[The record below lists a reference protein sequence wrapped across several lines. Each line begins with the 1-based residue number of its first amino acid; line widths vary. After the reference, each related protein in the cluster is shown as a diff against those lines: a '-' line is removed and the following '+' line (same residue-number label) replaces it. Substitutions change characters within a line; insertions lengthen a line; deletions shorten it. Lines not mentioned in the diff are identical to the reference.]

1 MSMHDDCCDVLV
13 VDDSADTNALLT
25 QELQSAGL
33 KVHAVRSG
41 PEALRH
47 LDLHAPGAILLD
59 VQMPGMDGFETCCQ
73 IRSRFDDM
81 PVVFMTGLGET
92 EHIVRGF
99 EVGGNDYVTKP
110 VAPLEVIARLQA
122 HTRTARLVR
131 ATREAV
137 NAADIA
143 MLATDGAR
151 LLWSNDAARQLL
163 RELQAELSVVEGE
176 AIAAPLLA
184 VLALKRNQDECVIVL
199 AGGKLR
205 ARRVTEQDQ
214 TISIVALS
222 RSDVASEVSGWNPPQ
237 LTAREGEVL
246 LWVSRGK
253 TNRDIADILGM
264 SPRTVNKHLE
274 HIFEKLGVETRTAAA
289 AAARNLQLA

>member
-13 VDDSADTNALLT
+13 VDDSADTIALLK
-25 QELQSAGL
+25 QELEAAGL
-33 KVHAVRSG
+33 KVHTARSG
-41 PEALRH
+41 PDALRH

-73 IRSRFDDM
+73 IRARFDDM

-143 MLATDGAR
+143 MLATDGTR
-151 LLWSNDAARQLL
+151 LLWANDAARQLL
-163 RELQAELSVVEGE
+163 RDLQGDLPLGEGD
-176 AIAAPLLA
+176 AVAAPLHAMLT
-184 VLALKRNQDECVIVL
+184 LRNNQDECLISL
-199 AGGKLR
+199 TGGKLR
-205 ARRVTEQDQ
+205 VRRVTEADQ
-214 TISIVALS
+214 MIGIVALS
-222 RSDVASEVSGWNPPQ
+222 RNEANSGAGAWNPPQ

>member
-1 MSMHDDCCDVLV
+1 MSMHDDCCDVLL
-13 VDDSADTNALLT
+13 VDDSADTIALLT
-25 QELQSAGL
+25 QELETAGL

-41 PEALRH
+41 PDALRH
-47 LDLHAPGAILLD
+47 LDLHVPGAILLD
-59 VQMPGMDGFETCCQ
+59 VQMPGMDGFEACGQ
-73 IRSRFDDM
+73 IRMRFDDM
-81 PVVFMTGLGET
+81 PVIFMTGLGET

-99 EVGGNDYVTKP
+99 EVGGSDYVTKP
-110 VAPLEVIARLQA
+110 VAPPEVIARLQA

-131 ATREAV
+131 ATRDAI

-143 MLATDGAR
+143 MLATDGTR
-151 LLWSNDAARQLL
+151 LLWSNEAARQLL
-163 RELQAELSVVEGE
+163 RELQADLLLSEGQAMAVSLNE
-176 AIAAPLLA
+176 MLL
-184 VLALKRNQDECVIVL
+184 LENNQDECLIPLVS
-199 AGGKLR
+199 GKLR
-205 ARRVTEQDQ
+205 ARRVTEADQ
-214 TISIVALS
+214 AISIIALS
-222 RSDVASEVSGWNPPQ
+222 RSDTVPAGNGWNPPQ